1 MIFRVCCVKSTY
13 ICRGKLPQDRI
24 CVAAGLNSLCFESL
38 NGRKRMS
45 VSLIPV
51 FSKQYNPSL
60 LCRSIQ
66 TVCVFSNPR
75 MVNMRIAH
83 LYPRSI
89 DVFLS
94 CLKKCSLHIPIFFFA
109 AQKATFLVNSE
120 VLIQVLTIVVTSL
133 QVATCRKR
141 RSSRTEGQ
149 RPQVRHVNETTT
161 FKKGLYIWNHMCM
174 YISIS
179 ILI

>member
-94 CLKKCSLHIPIFFFA
+94 CLKKCSLHIPIFFFFCGA
-109 AQKATFLVNSE
+109 ESHL
-120 VLIQVLTIVVTSL
+120 L
-133 QVATCRKR
+133 
-141 RSSRTEGQ
+141 GQ
-149 RPQVRHVNETTT
+149 LRGPHPSPDDCRHVASSGDLSEASV
-161 FKKGLYIWNHMCM
+161 L
-174 YISIS
+174 
-179 ILI
+179 